1 MKLYSLE
8 NTKRDE
14 NQDNLYD
21 LFYPMIN
28 DVNNDLEMSTYT
40 VPVSR
45 EMRIDLICIDIFRT
59 DKYIDELMFIN
70 NIIDPYSIKL
80 GDKILYPTNKNRI
93 ESLQRTYKEDEDDVK
108 EKANLKRTNPN
119 SELTVSKPSN
129 LKQVIVD
136 DYNKE
141 IRLTNK
147 VK

>member
-1 MKLYSLE
+1 VKLYSLE